1 MLVLARSAGQSI
13 VLGDRVTIT
22 VLATRGGLVRLG
34 IDAPSDVGVRRG
46 ELAVLG
52 SAPVAVD
59 PAVAADTSGG

>member
-46 ELAVLG
+46 ELGVLG
-52 SAPVAVD
+52 SAPAAVD
-59 PAVAADTSGG
+59 PAAAADPSGG

>member
-34 IDAPSDVGVRRG
+34 IDAPADVGVRRG
-46 ELAVLG
+46 ELDALG
-52 SAPVAVD
+52 PAQVAPD
-59 PAVAADTSGG
+59 PQAAAGASGG